1 MKFIDEAKIYVKA
14 GDGGRGCVSFR
25 REKYVPHGGPDGGD
39 GGRGGHVI
47 LAASASRR
55 TLLDLK
61 YRPHIIARHG
71 GHGSG
76 NRRSG
81 RNAEDVTIVV
91 PVGTVVRDAQTG
103 ETLADLDRDGSV
115 FIAAQGGIGGRG
127 NARFATAVRQVPRY
141 AQPGIPGQERWIA
154 LELKLLA
161 DVGIIGL
168 PNVGKSTFVSRVSAA
183 RPKIADYPFTTLVP
197 HLGVVRLSDQESFVI
212 ADIPGLIEGAH
223 AGLGMGAQFLRHV
236 ERTSVLLHLLDIS
249 REPWGGGWRDYE
261 TIRRELELFNPAML
275 AKRQVVAVGKLD
287 LPATRERLK
296 KEVDSFGERG
306 IELFPFSSVTGE
318 GMPEVLRRLMDLVG
332 PASTA
337 AAPEHPPT
345 NQEDDWS

>member
-1 MKFIDEAKIYVKA
+1 
-14 GDGGRGCVSFR
+14 
-25 REKYVPHGGPDGGD
+25 
-39 GGRGGHVI
+39 
-47 LAASASRR
+47 
-55 TLLDLK
+55 
-61 YRPHIIARHG
+61 
-71 GHGSG
+71 
-76 NRRSG
+76 
-81 RNAEDVTIVV
+81 
-91 PVGTVVRDAQTG
+91 
-103 ETLADLDRDGSV
+103 
-115 FIAAQGGIGGRG
+115 
-127 NARFATAVRQVPRY
+127 
-141 AQPGIPGQERWIA
+141 
-154 LELKLLA
+154 
-161 DVGIIGL
+161 
-168 PNVGKSTFVSRVSAA
+168 
-183 RPKIADYPFTTLVP
+183 
-197 HLGVVRLSDQESFVI
+197 LSDQESFVI